1 MLKKKSLAIVLL
13 LSMIILSLSG
23 CSQLLER
30 FENEEVRAYTEGM
43 LDAIIDKDF
52 DTAYS
57 FVQDVYSEDEFAQQ
71 YNEMESLLCDVKS
84 YELTLVGFNNNVN
97 VTNGKKLATI
107 SASYTMTENDKE
119 YVVFV
124 STSSNYEKLSSFDV
138 KLFEDTSLY
147 TTGNINNMAQASL
160 FQWIMILTNVV
171 SLALMLFAVVDCSK
185 HKINKKALW
194 IIFIVLGLISFRFS
208 FGPEMIKLNF
218 YLGMITNYSAFIK
231 YGNGSFVLRLMIP
244 LGAIVYL
251 IVRKRLIKK
260 ASTPPQQPQMP
271 DYPQYPQETTHKT
284 TYAPPEYK
292 NSPVNPQ
299 SPYIPP
305 QDSNNE

>member
-1 MLKKKSLAIVLL
+1 MLKKKFLAIVLL

-57 FVQDVYSEDEFAQQ
+57 FVQDTCSKDEFAQE
-71 YNEMESLLCDVKS
+71 YNKMEALLYDVKTYDLKLTGIYSKVNVINGKKTTTVDATYSMVENDDKYVVYAQTNTDYKKLSQFDVKS
-84 YELTLVGFNNNVN
+84 FEN
-97 VTNGKKLATI
+97 TNL
-107 SASYTMTENDKE
+107 
-119 YVVFV
+119 F
-124 STSSNYEKLSSFDV
+124 STGS
-138 KLFEDTSLY
+138 
-147 TTGNINNMAQASL
+147 INKMSQASL

-231 YGNGSFVLRLMIP
+231 YGNGSFVLRLLIP

-251 IVRKRLIKK
+251 IVRNRLIKK

-299 SPYIPP
+299 PPYIPP